1 MKPPISAAELAE
13 ELLRRRLLESASTA
27 SEPTIDRPW
36 FISIVLGF
44 SGWLAGIFTLGCIAL
59 FFKPDSPTEVVL
71 AGLPLLFGA
80 FCLYAADRSG
90 AFLDQLALALSIAG
104 QLALAW
110 AAADA
115 TESPATAA
123 ALVALLQVILVFV
136 MPNAFAKVLAT
147 IFACCA
153 WALTIRFAW
162 WDPSR
167 FSGSSPEISWMQALL
182 GWFVVWIP
190 IIVAAHELIQT
201 ERAWMVSGLR
211 RLARPALNGLLVSL
225 ALATLFSAP
234 NADYLFWGEGRQPGA
249 NWIVLWPLL
258 GILAALFATF
268 CAFRLR
274 SRALI
279 GVSIAGALLHVV
291 QFYYFLGTTLL
302 IKSVIMLGVGAAA
315 LVAAHWL
322 DHRNV
327 RNASE
332 AS

>member
-225 ALATLFSAP
+225 ALATLCSAP
-234 NADYLFWGEGRQPGA
+234 NADYLFWGEARQPGA